1 MILTIVKN
9 KLRLQR
15 LGKGEGVC
23 VLTSLYFPIVK
34 ENISQ
39 RDQCY
44 SVLNSTECQ
53 MNGVHTLL
61 QSSMILEEVEPI
73 PAKVLPSHST

>member
-15 LGKGEGVC
+15 LGVC

-44 SVLNSTECQ
+44 SVLNSSECQ

-61 QSSMILEEVEPI
+61 QSTMILEEVEPI